1 MRRHILDT
9 PISYYAIFLAA
20 RYLPIG
26 LCHWLGKITAL
37 IVYAFSSKDRTG
49 LAFNL
54 SIAFNKQRKDPFI
67 RKTIRQIFIN
77 YGRYL
82 VDFFVFPQLP
92 KAKTKR
98 FFTHLQGEEILED
111 ALTKGKGVILLSAHL
126 GNWEFSGNIAD
137 HPMAVVAMA
146 HNTSVTNGLVDRLR
160 KNKGVQTFVM
170 DHSPFIGI
178 EILRHLRNNGIVAMN
193 GDKDFFGNSKKMPF
207 FGRNVAFPIGPV
219 VLAMRTGAALIP
231 AFVLMHSDGKYFG
244 VLEKA
249 IPLHRDG
256 DRDEA
261 IEKNLNRVTSVFERY
276 IRQYPDQW
284 YCPDP
289 ITDEIVS

>member
-37 IVYAFSSKDRTG
+37 IVYAFFRNDRAG

-54 SIAFNKQRKDPFI
+54 SLALNRPTQDPFI
-67 RKTIRQIFIN
+67 RKTIRRIFIN

-82 VDFFVFPQLP
+82 VDFFLFPQRP
-92 KAKTKR
+92 KAEIKR
-98 FFTHLQGEEILED
+98 FFTHLQGKEILED
-111 ALTKGKGVILLSAHL
+111 ALAKGKGVILLSAHL

-137 HPMAVVAMA
+137 HPMAVVAMP
-146 HNTSVTNGLVDRLR
+146 HNTSVTNGLVNRLR
-160 KNKGVQTFVM
+160 KDKGVRAFVM
-170 DHSPFIGI
+170 DDSPFIGI
-178 EILRHLRNNGIVAMN
+178 EILRYLRNNGIVAMN
-193 GDKDFFGNSKKMPF
+193 GDKGFFGNCKEMPF
-207 FGRNVAFPIGPV
+207 FGKKVAFPIGPV

-231 AFVLMHSDGKYFG
+231 AFVLMQPDGRYFG
-244 VLEKA
+244 VLEKV
-249 IPLHRDG
+249 IPLCHEG
-256 DRDEA
+256 DRDKA

-289 ITDEIVS
+289 ITGEIFP

>member
-20 RYLPIG
+20 RYMPIG

-37 IVYAFSSKDRTG
+37 IVYAFSRKDRAG

-54 SIAFNKQRKDPFI
+54 SLALNRPTEDPFV

-77 YGRYL
+77 YGRYM
-82 VDFFVFPQLP
+82 VDFFLFPQLP

-98 FFTHLQGEEILED
+98 FFTHLQGGEILED
-111 ALTKGKGVILLSAHL
+111 ALAKGKGVILLSAHL

-137 HPMAVVAMA
+137 HPMAVVAMP
-146 HNTSVTNGLVDRLR
+146 HNTSVTNGLVNHLR
-160 KNKGVQTFVM
+160 KNKGVHTFIM
-170 DHSPFIGI
+170 DNSPFIGI
-178 EILRHLRNNGIVAMN
+178 EILGYLRNNGIVAMN
-193 GDKDFFGNSKKMPF
+193 GDKIFFGNGKKIPF
-207 FGRNVAFPIGPV
+207 FGKKVAFPIGPV

-231 AFVLMHSDGKYFG
+231 AFVLMQPDGRYFG
-244 VLEKA
+244 VLERA
-249 IPLHRDG
+249 IPLHLDG

-289 ITDEIVS
+289 ITEEIIS